1 MHRRAH
7 SYEESMSHRFV
18 TTPPPQPEPSR
29 PTAFYGRVVVLVV
42 LGAVIAVGSIA
53 FILSRAFSL
62 YQEPVP
68 VSEWYVGSWG
78 FLVSGERPPLQLVA
92 LALLG
97 IAIIGCTAVAFEVI
111 TSLMTISP
119 RRRYLETLRY
129 AGVAMPLP
137 EGRVRVTVVVP
148 AHNEEASLPTTLS
161 ALARQ
166 TRRPDR
172 VIVVADNCTDRTVE
186 IAREMGH
193 EAFETV
199 DNAHKKGGALNQV
212 LATLLPVAGPD
223 DVILVMDADTSLGP
237 QFIQVAAGNL
247 EADPELAAVGG
258 VFYGEPGSGIIG
270 QFQRNE
276 YTRYSLQIRQRRG
289 RVFVLTGTA
298 TMFRAE
304 ALLDVAA
311 ARGVFIP
318 GEPGKVYDT
327 AALTEDNELTLALK
341 SLGATM
347 MSPPECFVVTEI
359 MPTWRTLWKQRQR
372 WQRGALENLG
382 AYGFTVATIRYWGQ
396 QFGIGY
402 GTIALNSALL
412 LMLITFLAIPAWIW
426 FPFWMAVGLVFLVER
441 VLTVWKGGW
450 RARLLAATLLP
461 ELAYDVFLQV
471 VFVNC
476 LWSIS
481 TGREARWSHVDR
493 QGAST

>member
-1 MHRRAH
+1 
-7 SYEESMSHRFV
+7 MSRPFV
-18 TTPPPQPEPSR
+18 TTPPPEPEKIR
-29 PTAFYGRVVVLVV
+29 PIAFYGRIVVLVV
-42 LGAVIAVGSIA
+42 LGSVVVVASLAFVIGRV
-53 FILSRAFSL
+53 FSL
-62 YQEPVP
+62 QREPVP
-68 VSEWYVGSWG
+68 VQEWFIGSWG
-78 FLVSGERPPLQLVA
+78 FLVSGERPPSELIMI
-92 LALLG
+92 ALLG
-97 IAIIGCTAVAFEVI
+97 IAIIGLGAVTFELV

-119 RRRYLETLRY
+119 RRRYLESLRHTDLVVP
-129 AGVAMPLP
+129 APGT
-137 EGRVRVTVVVP
+137 RVRVTVIVP
-148 AHNEEASLPTTLS
+148 AHNEEATLPTTLG
-161 ALARQ
+161 ALAQQ
-166 TRRPDR
+166 TRLPDR
-172 VIVVADNCTDRTVE
+172 VIVVADNCTDRTVA

-193 EAFETV
+193 EAFETI

-212 LATLLPVAGPD
+212 LATLLPVATPS

-237 QFIQVAAGNL
+237 QFIDVAAGHL
-247 EADPELAAVGG
+247 QEDPELAAVGG
-258 VFYGEPGSGIIG
+258 VFYGEPGNGVIG

-347 MSPPECFVVTEI
+347 MSPPECYVVTEI
-359 MPTWRTLWKQRQR
+359 MPTWRALWTQRQR
-372 WQRGALENLG
+372 WQRGALENLS
-382 AYGFTVATIRYWGQ
+382 AYGFTAATIRYWGQ

-402 GTIALNSALL
+402 GTVALNSALA
-412 LMLITFLAIPAWIW
+412 LMLITFLAVNSWIW
-426 FPFWMAVGLVFLVER
+426 FPFWLSIGAVFLAER
-441 VLTVWKGGW
+441 VLTAWKGGW
-450 RARLLAATLLP
+450 RARLLAALLLP
-461 ELAYDVFLQV
+461 ELAYDVFLQI

-481 TGREARWSHVDR
+481 TGRKARWGHVQR
-493 QGAST
+493 QAAT